1 MPATR
6 LTMASVLVGRET
18 GITPPL
24 PGGPGGTIRGGSSGL
39 CCMRTHA
46 TGDLFSPRSR
56 ASAESRKRR
65 RSRSGWFG
73 EYPLRNPP
81 RMEEGILRIPSMTV
95 MASETIRRRLREVPD
110 SPGVYLLRDTREQV
124 IYVGKALRL
133 RDRLRAYFTTGY
145 GQTAR
150 TAELVQRVYDFEFV
164 KTANEVEALVLEN
177 NLIKHYRPRF
187 NIRLKDDKNYL
198 YLKLPVTEEYPRVHY
213 TRRVLDDGAL
223 YFGPYTSAQSLRSTV
238 KSIRQ
243 LLPFRTCSED
253 IFKQGKVC
261 LDFHIKRCPGP
272 CERRIS
278 SEDYKARI
286 NEVALFMEGRSDLL
300 VRELHERM
308 DSAAGRLDFENAARY
323 RDQLQS
329 IERIADRQKVLT
341 RGRDD
346 QDIVAYAR
354 SGNDVF
360 VEVAYVRQSKM
371 VGHDGHALD
380 GAGDATEPE
389 LLRGFML
396 QYYSSATHVPRSVIL
411 PGPVEEP
418 ELIKGWLS
426 EKRGRPVE
434 VDVPQRG
441 RLRALVTQ
449 LGETA
454 KQELEQIRI
463 QADYDRSRTE
473 PMLAA
478 LAEALDL
485 ESPPKRIECYDIS
498 NIQGDS
504 AVGSMVVFEDGRPRN
519 DHYRH
524 FRIKYV
530 PGPNDFAMLQEVL
543 RRRLE
548 RLESAQRREEV
559 GSIGDRSFTSR
570 PGLILIDGGK
580 SQLSAALE
588 VTEAAGYADI
598 PTFALAK
605 EREEIFA
612 PGRAEPIVQERNSPG
627 MFLVQ
632 RIRDEAHRFAITHH
646 RKVRARK
653 ALTSPLDS
661 VEGIGP
667 ARKRA
672 LLRHFGSVQAIR
684 EAPVGEIVKLGIH
697 ERLAVRLKETL

>member
-1 MPATR
+1 
-6 LTMASVLVGRET
+6 LV
-18 GITPPL
+18 
-24 PGGPGGTIRGGSSGL
+24 
-39 CCMRTHA
+39 
-46 TGDLFSPRSR
+46 
-56 ASAESRKRR
+56 RKV
-65 RSRSGWFG
+65 F
-73 EYPLRNPP
+73 
-81 RMEEGILRIPSMTV
+81 
-95 MASETIRRRLREVPD
+95 
-110 SPGVYLLRDTREQV
+110 
-124 IYVGKALRL
+124 
-133 RDRLRAYFTTGY
+133 
-145 GQTAR
+145 
-150 TAELVQRVYDFEFV
+150 DFEFV
-164 KTANEVEALVLEN
+164 TTANEVEALVLEC
-177 NLIKHYRPRF
+177 NLIKNYRPRF

-198 YLKLPVTEEYPRVHY
+198 YLKLPITEEFPRVHY
-213 TRRVLDDGAL
+213 SRRVLKDGAQ
-223 YFGPYTSAQSLRSTV
+223 YFGPYTSAQSLRGTV

-243 LLPFRTCSED
+243 LLPFRTCSDE

-286 NEVALFMEGRSDLL
+286 HEVALFMEGRSDVL
-300 VRELHERM
+300 VHELKDRM
-308 DSAAGRLDFENAARY
+308 ELSAGRLDFENAARY

-329 IERIADRQKVLT
+329 IEKIADRQKVLT

-346 QDIVAYAR
+346 EDLIAYAR
-354 SGNDVF
+354 SGEQVF
-360 VEVAYVRQSKM
+360 VEVAYVRQGKM
-371 VGHDGHALD
+371 IGHDGHALD
-380 GAGDATEPE
+380 GAGDAAESE

-396 QYYSSATHVPRSVIL
+396 QYYASATHIPRVVIVP
-411 PGPVEEP
+411 GAVEEP
-418 ELIKGWLS
+418 DLLTGWLA
-426 EKRGRPVE
+426 ERRGGPVTIE
-434 VDVPQRG
+434 VPQRG
-441 RLRALVTQ
+441 RKRALVTQ

-454 KQELEQIRI
+454 KQELEQLRI

-478 LAEALDL
+478 LAEALGL
-485 ESPPKRIECYDIS
+485 EAPPKRIECYDIS
-498 NIQGDS
+498 NMQGDS
-504 AVGSMVVFEDGRPRN
+504 AVGAMVVFEDGRPRN

-524 FRIKYV
+524 FKIKFV

-548 RLESAQRREEV
+548 RLESAQRREDADV
-559 GSIGDRSFTSR
+559 VGDRSFTSR
-570 PGLILIDGGK
+570 PDLILIDGGK
-580 SQLSAALE
+580 GQLSAALE
-588 VTEAAGYADI
+588 VLESAGYADI

-605 EREEIFA
+605 EHEEIFA
-612 PGRAEPIVQERNSPG
+612 PGRSEPIVQERNSPG

-684 EAPVGEIVKLGIH
+684 DAAVEDIVALGVP
-697 ERLAVRLKETL
+697 ERLAKRLKESL

>member
-1 MPATR
+1 MST
-6 LTMASVLVGRET
+6 TFEET
-18 GITPPL
+18 I
-24 PGGPGGTIRGGSSGL
+24 
-39 CCMRTHA
+39 
-46 TGDLFSPRSR
+46 
-56 ASAESRKRR
+56 KRR
-65 RSRSGWFG
+65 LQAV
-73 EYPLRNPP
+73 P
-81 RMEEGILRIPSMTV
+81 
-95 MASETIRRRLREVPD
+95 ET
-110 SPGVYLLRDTREQV
+110 PGVYLFRDKKTQV

-133 RDRLRAYFTTGY
+133 RDRLRSYFTPGYSDTG
-145 GQTAR
+145 R
-150 TAELVQRVYDFEFV
+150 IAELMQRAVDFEFIT
-164 KTANEVEALVLEN
+164 TANEVEALVLEN
-177 NLIKHYRPRF
+177 SLIKNYRPRF

-198 YLKLPVTEEYPRVHY
+198 YLKLPVPEAFPRVHY
-213 TRRVLDDGAL
+213 SRRVQNDGAL

-243 LLPFRTCSED
+243 LLPFRTCSDE
-253 IFKQGKVC
+253 IFKQHKVC

-272 CERRIS
+272 CEGRIS

-300 VRELHERM
+300 VRELEDRM
-308 DSAAGRLDFENAARY
+308 QGAADKLDFENAARY
-323 RDQLQS
+323 RDQLHS

-360 VEVAYVRQSKM
+360 VEVAYVRQGKM

-396 QYYSSATHVPRSVIL
+396 QYYSSATHVPRTVIL
-411 PGPVEEP
+411 PGAVDEP
-418 ELIKGWLS
+418 ELITGWLT
-426 EKRGRPVE
+426 EKRGRPVDIE
-434 VDVPQRG
+434 VPQRG
-441 RLRALVTQ
+441 RKRALVTQ
-449 LGETA
+449 LAETA
-454 KQELEQIRI
+454 RQVLEQIRI

-473 PMLAA
+473 PMLAG
-478 LAEALDL
+478 LADALDL

-524 FRIKYV
+524 FRIKFT

-548 RLESAQRREEV
+548 RLESAQRREEADIV
-559 GSIGDRSFTSR
+559 GDRSFTSR
-570 PGLILIDGGK
+570 PDLILIDGGRG
-580 SQLSAALE
+580 QLSAALE
-588 VTEAAGYADI
+588 VMEDAGYADI

-605 EREEIFA
+605 EREEIWA
-612 PGRAEPIVQERNSPG
+612 PGRTEPIVQERNSPG

-646 RKVRARK
+646 RKVRSRK

-667 ARKRA
+667 SRKRA

-684 EAPVGEIVKLGIH
+684 EAPVDEIVKLGIP
-697 ERLAVRLKETL
+697 ERLAARLKETL

>member
-1 MPATR
+1 VAVS
-6 LTMASVLVGRET
+6 LEDA
-18 GITPPL
+18 I
-24 PGGPGGTIRGGSSGL
+24 
-39 CCMRTHA
+39 
-46 TGDLFSPRSR
+46 
-56 ASAESRKRR
+56 K
-65 RSRSGWFG
+65 
-73 EYPLRNPP
+73 
-81 RMEEGILRIPSMTV
+81 
-95 MASETIRRRLREVPD
+95 RRLRAVPD
-110 SPGVYLLRDTREQV
+110 GPGVYLFRDHRSQV

-133 RDRLRAYFTTGY
+133 RDRLRQYFNPGY
-145 GQTAR
+145 PQTER
-150 TAELVQRVYDFEFV
+150 IAELVRKATDFEFIT
-164 KTANEVEALVLEN
+164 TANEVEALVLEC
-177 NLIKHYRPRF
+177 NLIKNYRPRF

-198 YLKLPVTEEYPRVHY
+198 YLKLPVNEEFPRVHY
-213 TRRVLDDGAL
+213 SRRVQNDGAR
-223 YFGPYTSAQSLRSTV
+223 YFGPYTSAQSLRGTV

-243 LLPFRTCSED
+243 LLPFRTCSDD

-272 CERRIS
+272 CELRIS

-300 VRELHERM
+300 LHELKDRM
-308 DSAAGRLDFENAARY
+308 EVAANRLDFENAARY

-341 RGRDD
+341 HGRDD
-346 QDIVAYAR
+346 QDLIAYAR
-354 SGNDVF
+354 HGSEVF
-360 VEVAYVRQSKM
+360 VEVAYVRQGKM
-371 VGHDGHALD
+371 VGHDGHPLD
-380 GAGDATEPE
+380 GAADVAEAE
-389 LLRGFML
+389 LLRGFVL
-396 QYYSSATHVPRSVIL
+396 QYYASATHVPRVVIL
-411 PGPVEEP
+411 PGLVEEP
-418 ELIKGWLS
+418 DLLAGWLS
-426 EKRGRPVE
+426 QKRGGPVTIE
-434 VDVPQRG
+434 VPQRG
-441 RLRALVTQ
+441 RKRALVSQ
-449 LGETA
+449 LAETA
-454 KQELEQIRI
+454 SQELEQLRI

-485 ESPPKRIECYDIS
+485 EAPPKRIECYDIS

-504 AVGSMVVFEDGRPRN
+504 AVGAMVVFEDGRPRN

-524 FRIKYV
+524 FKIKYV

-548 RLESAQRREEV
+548 RLESAQRREEADAV
-559 GSIGDRSFTSR
+559 GDRSFTSR
-570 PGLILIDGGK
+570 PDLILIDGGRG
-580 SQLSAALE
+580 QLSAALE
-588 VTEAAGYADI
+588 VLESAGYADI

-646 RKVRARK
+646 RKVRSRK

-667 ARKRA
+667 ARKRI

-684 EAPVGEIVKLGIH
+684 EAPVEDIVKLGVP
-697 ERLAVRLKETL
+697 ERLAKRLKETL

>member
-1 MPATR
+1 VAVP
-6 LTMASVLVGRET
+6 LEET
-18 GITPPL
+18 I
-24 PGGPGGTIRGGSSGL
+24 
-39 CCMRTHA
+39 
-46 TGDLFSPRSR
+46 
-56 ASAESRKRR
+56 KRR
-65 RSRSGWFG
+65 
-73 EYPLRNPP
+73 LQ
-81 RMEEGILRIPSMTV
+81 
-95 MASETIRRRLREVPD
+95 AVPE
-110 SPGVYLLRDTREQV
+110 SPGVYLFRDNRSQV

-133 RDRLRAYFTTGY
+133 RDRLRSYFNPGY
-145 GQTAR
+145 AVTAR
-150 TAELVQRVYDFEFV
+150 VSELIRKANDFEFV
-164 KTANEVEALVLEN
+164 TTANEVEALVLEC
-177 NLIKHYRPRF
+177 NLIKNYRPRF

-213 TRRVLDDGAL
+213 SRRVQNDGAL
-223 YFGPYTSAQSLRSTV
+223 YFGPYTSAQSLRGTV

-243 LLPFRTCSED
+243 LLPFRTCSDE

-272 CERRIS
+272 CEKRIS
-278 SEDYKARI
+278 SDDYMARI
-286 NEVALFMEGRSDLL
+286 NEVALFMEGRSDAL
-300 VRELHERM
+300 VRKLKDKMEV
-308 DSAAGRLDFENAARY
+308 AANRLDFENAARY

-341 RGRDD
+341 HGRDD

-354 SGNDVF
+354 NGNDVF
-360 VEVAYVRQSKM
+360 VEVAYVRQGKM
-371 VGHDGHALD
+371 VGHDGHPLD
-380 GAGDATEPE
+380 GAGDVDEAE
-389 LLRGFML
+389 LLRGFVL

-411 PGPVEEP
+411 PGPLEEP
-418 ELIKGWLS
+418 ELISGWLGQ
-426 EKRGRPVE
+426 KRNGPVTIE
-434 VDVPQRG
+434 VPQRG
-441 RLRALVTQ
+441 RKRALVVQ
-449 LGETA
+449 LAETA
-454 KQELEQIRI
+454 TQELQQLRI
-463 QADYDRSRTE
+463 QSDYDRSRTE

-485 ESPPKRIECYDIS
+485 ETPPKRIECYDIS

-504 AVGSMVVFEDGRPRN
+504 AVGAMVVFEDGRPRN

-524 FRIKYV
+524 FRIKFA

-548 RLESAQRREEV
+548 RLESAQRREEAEV
-559 GSIGDRSFTSR
+559 VGDRSFTSR
-570 PGLILIDGGK
+570 PDLILIDGGK
-580 SQLSAALE
+580 GQLSAALE
-588 VTEAAGYADI
+588 VLESAGYADI

-612 PGRAEPIVQERNSPG
+612 PGRVDPIVQERSSPG

-661 VEGIGP
+661 IEGIGP

-684 EAPVGEIVKLGIH
+684 EAPVDEIVKLGVP
-697 ERLAVRLKETL
+697 ERLAKRLKETL

>member
-1 MPATR
+1 VA
-6 LTMASVLVGRET
+6 V
-18 GITPPL
+18 
-24 PGGPGGTIRGGSSGL
+24 
-39 CCMRTHA
+39 THEDA
-46 TGDLFSPRSR
+46 I
-56 ASAESRKRR
+56 K
-65 RSRSGWFG
+65 
-73 EYPLRNPP
+73 
-81 RMEEGILRIPSMTV
+81 
-95 MASETIRRRLREVPD
+95 RRLRAVPD
-110 SPGVYLLRDTREQV
+110 GPGVYLFRDNRAQV

-133 RDRLRAYFTTGY
+133 RDRLRSYFTSGY
-145 GQTAR
+145 GETAR
-150 TAELVQRVYDFEFV
+150 VAELVHRVYDFEFV
-164 KTANEVEALVLEN
+164 TTANEVEALVLEC
-177 NLIKHYRPRF
+177 NLIKNYRPRF

-213 TRRVLDDGAL
+213 SRRVQNDGAL
-223 YFGPYTSAQSLRSTV
+223 YFGPYTSAQSLRGTV

-243 LLPFRTCSED
+243 LLPFRTCSDE

-278 SEDYKARI
+278 SEDYKTRI
-286 NEVALFMEGRSDLL
+286 NEVALFMEGRSDVL
-300 VRELHERM
+300 VHELTDRM
-308 DSAAGRLDFENAARY
+308 EGAAGRLDFENAARY

-346 QDIVAYAR
+346 QDIIAYAR
-354 SGNDVF
+354 KGGEVF
-360 VEVAYVRQSKM
+360 VEVAYVRQGKM

-380 GAGDATEPE
+380 GAGDAVEGE
-389 LLRGFML
+389 VLRGFVL
-396 QYYSSATHVPRSVIL
+396 QYYASATHIPRAVIL
-411 PGPVEEP
+411 PGAVEEP
-418 ELIKGWLS
+418 VLLTGWLS
-426 EKRGRPVE
+426 ERRGGPVTIE
-434 VDVPQRG
+434 VPQRG
-441 RLRALVTQ
+441 RKRALVTQ
-449 LGETA
+449 LAETA
-454 KQELEQIRI
+454 AQELEQLRI

-485 ESPPKRIECYDIS
+485 ETPPKRIECYDIS

-504 AVGSMVVFEDGRPRN
+504 AVGAMVVFEDGRPRN

-524 FRIKYV
+524 FKIKFV

-548 RLESAQRREEV
+548 RLESAQRREDADAV
-559 GSIGDRSFTSR
+559 GDRSFTSR
-570 PGLILIDGGK
+570 PDLILIDGGK
-580 SQLSAALE
+580 GQLSAALE
-588 VTEAAGYADI
+588 VLESAGYADI

-612 PGRAEPIVQERNSPG
+612 PGRSEPIVQERNSPG

-684 EAPVGEIVKLGIH
+684 EAPVEDIVALGVP
-697 ERLAVRLKETL
+697 ERLAKRLKETL

>member
-1 MPATR
+1 M
-6 LTMASVLVGRET
+6 SVSLEET
-18 GITPPL
+18 I
-24 PGGPGGTIRGGSSGL
+24 
-39 CCMRTHA
+39 
-46 TGDLFSPRSR
+46 
-56 ASAESRKRR
+56 KRR
-65 RSRSGWFG
+65 
-73 EYPLRNPP
+73 LQ
-81 RMEEGILRIPSMTV
+81 
-95 MASETIRRRLREVPD
+95 AVPE
-110 SPGVYLLRDTREQV
+110 SPGVYLFRDAKTNV

-133 RDRLRAYFTTGY
+133 RDRLRSYFTPGY
-145 GQTAR
+145 AQTAR
-150 TAELVQRVYDFEFV
+150 VAELIHRATDFEFV
-164 KTANEVEALVLEN
+164 TTANEVEALVLEN
-177 NLIKHYRPRF
+177 NLIKNYRPRF

-198 YLKLPVTEEYPRVHY
+198 YLKLPVTEEFPRVHY
-213 TRRVLDDGAL
+213 SRRVQNDGAR

-243 LLPFRTCSED
+243 LLPFRTCSDE

-278 SEDYKARI
+278 TDDYKARI
-286 NEVALFMEGRSDLL
+286 NEVALFMEGRSDIL
-300 VRELHERM
+300 VRELKQRM
-308 DSAAGRLDFENAARY
+308 DAAANRLDFENAARY
-323 RDQLQS
+323 RDQLHS

-346 QDIVAYAR
+346 QDIIAYAR
-354 SGNDVF
+354 SSNDVF
-360 VEVAYVRQSKM
+360 VEVAYIRQGKM

-380 GAGDATEPE
+380 GAADATEPE

-396 QYYSSATHVPRSVIL
+396 QYYSSATHVPRGVIL
-411 PGPVEEP
+411 PGSIEEP
-418 ELIKGWLS
+418 ELIAGWLT
-426 EKRGRPVE
+426 EKRGGPVTFE
-434 VDVPQRG
+434 VPQRG
-441 RLRALVTQ
+441 RKRALVTQ

-454 KQELEQIRI
+454 KQELEQLRI

-473 PMLAA
+473 PMLQA

-485 ESPPKRIECYDIS
+485 ETPPKRIECYDIS

-524 FRIKYV
+524 FRIRLT

-548 RLESAQRREEV
+548 RLESAQRREESDIV
-559 GSIGDRSFTSR
+559 GDRSFTSR
-570 PGLILIDGGK
+570 PDLILIDGGK
-580 SQLSAALE
+580 GQLSAALE
-588 VTEAAGYADI
+588 VLESAGYADI
-598 PTFALAK
+598 PTFSLAK

-612 PGRAEPIVQERNSPG
+612 PGRAEPIVQERTSPG

-646 RKVRARK
+646 RKVRSRK

-684 EAPVGEIVKLGIH
+684 EAPVDEIVKLGIP
-697 ERLAVRLKETL
+697 ERLAMRLKETL

>member
-1 MPATR
+1 
-6 LTMASVLVGRET
+6 MAVTLEET
-18 GITPPL
+18 I
-24 PGGPGGTIRGGSSGL
+24 
-39 CCMRTHA
+39 
-46 TGDLFSPRSR
+46 
-56 ASAESRKRR
+56 KRR
-65 RSRSGWFG
+65 
-73 EYPLRNPP
+73 LK
-81 RMEEGILRIPSMTV
+81 
-95 MASETIRRRLREVPD
+95 AVPE
-110 SPGVYLLRDTREQV
+110 SPGVYMFRDHKSQV

-133 RDRLRAYFTTGY
+133 RDRLRSYFTPGY
-145 GQTAR
+145 AQTAR
-150 TAELVQRVYDFEFV
+150 VAELIRKANDFEFV
-164 KTANEVEALVLEN
+164 TTANEVEALVLEN
-177 NLIKHYRPRF
+177 NLIKNYRPRF

-198 YLKLPVTEEYPRVHY
+198 YLKLPVTEEFPRVHY
-213 TRRVLDDGAL
+213 SRRVQNDGAL

-243 LLPFRTCSED
+243 LLPFRTCSDE

-272 CERRIS
+272 CERRIGS
-278 SEDYKARI
+278 DDYKARI
-286 NEVALFMEGRSDLL
+286 NEVALFMEGRSDIL
-300 VRELHERM
+300 VRELRQRM
-308 DSAAGRLDFENAARY
+308 EDAATRLDFENAARY

-354 SGNDVF
+354 SGSDVY
-360 VEVAYVRQSKM
+360 VEVAYVRQGKM

-380 GAGDATEPE
+380 GAADASEPE

-396 QYYSSATHVPRSVIL
+396 QYYSSATHVPRDVVL
-411 PGPVEEP
+411 PGPVDEP
-418 ELIKGWLS
+418 ELITGWLS
-426 EKRGRPVE
+426 QKRGRPVTIE
-434 VDVPQRG
+434 VPQRG
-441 RLRALVTQ
+441 RKRALVIQ
-449 LGETA
+449 LEETA
-454 KQELEQIRI
+454 KQELEQMRI

-485 ESPPKRIECYDIS
+485 ESTPQRIECYDIS

-504 AVGSMVVFEDGRPRN
+504 AVGAMVVFEDGRPRN
-519 DHYRH
+519 EHYRH

-548 RLESAQRREEV
+548 RLEQAQRREEADV
-559 GSIGDRSFTSR
+559 VGDRSFTSR
-570 PGLILIDGGK
+570 PDLILIDGGK
-580 SQLSAALE
+580 GQLSAALE
-588 VTEAAGYADI
+588 VLESAGYADI

-612 PGRAEPIVQERNSPG
+612 PGRVEPIVQERNSPG

-684 EAPVGEIVKLGIH
+684 EAPVDEIVKLGIP
-697 ERLAVRLKETL
+697 ERLAMRLKETL

>member
-1 MPATR
+1 VAVS
-6 LTMASVLVGRET
+6 LEDAV
-18 GITPPL
+18 
-24 PGGPGGTIRGGSSGL
+24 
-39 CCMRTHA
+39 
-46 TGDLFSPRSR
+46 
-56 ASAESRKRR
+56 K
-65 RSRSGWFG
+65 
-73 EYPLRNPP
+73 
-81 RMEEGILRIPSMTV
+81 
-95 MASETIRRRLREVPD
+95 RRLRAVPD
-110 SPGVYLLRDTREQV
+110 GPGVYLFRDSRSQV

-133 RDRLRAYFTTGY
+133 RDRLRSYFNPGY
-145 GQTAR
+145 PQTER
-150 TAELVQRVYDFEFV
+150 IAELVRKATDFEFIT
-164 KTANEVEALVLEN
+164 TANEVEALVLEC
-177 NLIKHYRPRF
+177 NLIKNYRPRF

-198 YLKLPVTEEYPRVHY
+198 YLKLPVNEEFPRVHY
-213 TRRVLDDGAL
+213 SRRVQNDGAR
-223 YFGPYTSAQSLRSTV
+223 YFGPYTSAQSLRGTV

-243 LLPFRTCSED
+243 LLPFRTCSDE

-278 SEDYKARI
+278 SDDYKARI

-300 VRELHERM
+300 LHELKDRM
-308 DSAAGRLDFENAARY
+308 EVAANRLDFENAARY

-341 RGRDD
+341 HGRDD
-346 QDIVAYAR
+346 HDLIAYAR
-354 SGNDVF
+354 HGSEVF
-360 VEVAYVRQSKM
+360 VEVAYVRQGKM
-371 VGHDGHALD
+371 VGHDGHPLD
-380 GAGDATEPE
+380 GAAEAAEAE
-389 LLRGFML
+389 LLRGFVL
-396 QYYSSATHVPRSVIL
+396 QYYASATHVPRSVIL

-418 ELIKGWLS
+418 ELLAGWLS
-426 EKRGRPVE
+426 QKRGGPVTIE
-434 VDVPQRG
+434 VPQRG
-441 RLRALVTQ
+441 RKRALVSQ
-449 LGETA
+449 LAETA
-454 KQELEQIRI
+454 TQELEQLRI

-504 AVGSMVVFEDGRPRN
+504 AVGAMVVFEDGRPRN

-524 FRIKYV
+524 FKIKFV

-548 RLESAQRREEV
+548 RLESAQRREDADAV
-559 GSIGDRSFTSR
+559 GDRSFTSR
-570 PGLILIDGGK
+570 PDLILIDGGRG
-580 SQLSAALE
+580 QLSAALE
-588 VTEAAGYADI
+588 VLESAGYADI

-646 RKVRARK
+646 RKVRSRK

-667 ARKRA
+667 ARKRI

-684 EAPVGEIVKLGIH
+684 EAPVEDIVKLGVP
-697 ERLAVRLKETL
+697 ERLAKRLKETL

>member
-1 MPATR
+1 
-6 LTMASVLVGRET
+6 MAVSFE
-18 GITPPL
+18 
-24 PGGPGGTIRGGSSGL
+24 
-39 CCMRTHA
+39 
-46 TGDLFSPRSR
+46 
-56 ASAESRKRR
+56 
-65 RSRSGWFG
+65 
-73 EYPLRNPP
+73 
-81 RMEEGILRIPSMTV
+81 
-95 MASETIRRRLREVPD
+95 ETIKRRLRAVPD
-110 SPGVYLLRDTREQV
+110 SPGVYLFRDKKTQV

-133 RDRLRAYFTTGY
+133 RDRLRSYFTPGY
-145 GQTAR
+145 AEAGR
-150 TAELVQRVYDFEFV
+150 IAELMQRASDFEFV
-164 KTANEVEALVLEN
+164 TTANEVEALVLEN
-177 NLIKHYRPRF
+177 NLIKNYRPRF

-198 YLKLPVTEEYPRVHY
+198 YLKLPVTEEFPRVHY
-213 TRRVLDDGAL
+213 SRRVQNDGAL

-243 LLPFRTCSED
+243 LLPFRTCSDE
-253 IFKQGKVC
+253 IFRQGKVC

-278 SEDYKARI
+278 TEDYKARI
-286 NEVALFMEGRSDLL
+286 NEVALFMEGRSDIL
-300 VRELHERM
+300 VRELQQRM
-308 DSAAGRLDFENAARY
+308 DTAANRLDFENAARY

-346 QDIVAYAR
+346 QDILAYAR
-354 SGNDVF
+354 SGNDVY
-360 VEVAYVRQSKM
+360 VEVAYIRQGKM
-371 VGHDGHALD
+371 VGHDGHALE
-380 GAGDATEPE
+380 GAADATEPE

-396 QYYSSATHVPRSVIL
+396 QYYSSATHVPRAVIL
-411 PGPVEEP
+411 PGLIEEP
-418 ELIKGWLS
+418 DLITGWLT
-426 EKRGRPVE
+426 EKRGGPVSLE
-434 VDVPQRG
+434 IPQRG
-441 RLRALVTQ
+441 RKRALVTQ

-454 KQELEQIRI
+454 KQELEQLRI

-473 PMLAA
+473 PMLQA

-524 FRIKYV
+524 FRIKFT

-548 RLESAQRREEV
+548 RLESAQRREESEV
-559 GSIGDRSFTSR
+559 VGDRSFTSR
-570 PGLILIDGGK
+570 PDLILIDGGK
-580 SQLSAALE
+580 GQLTAALE
-588 VTEAAGYADI
+588 VLESAGYADI

-646 RKVRARK
+646 RKVRSRK

-684 EAPVGEIVKLGIH
+684 EAPVDEIVKLGIP
-697 ERLAVRLKETL
+697 ERLAIRLKETL

>member
-1 MPATR
+1 VAI
-6 LTMASVLVGRET
+6 SQ
-18 GITPPL
+18 
-24 PGGPGGTIRGGSSGL
+24 
-39 CCMRTHA
+39 
-46 TGDLFSPRSR
+46 
-56 ASAESRKRR
+56 
-65 RSRSGWFG
+65 
-73 EYPLRNPP
+73 
-81 RMEEGILRIPSMTV
+81 EEAV
-95 MASETIRRRLREVPD
+95 KRRLRAVPD
-110 SPGVYLLRDTREQV
+110 APGVYLFRDQRAQV

-133 RDRLRAYFTTGY
+133 RDRLRSYFTAGY
-145 GQTAR
+145 GETAR
-150 TAELVQRVYDFEFV
+150 VAELVRKIYDFEFV
-164 KTANEVEALVLEN
+164 TTANEVEALVLEC
-177 NLIKHYRPRF
+177 NLIKNYRPRF

-198 YLKLPVTEEYPRVHY
+198 YLKLPTTEEFPRVHY
-213 TRRVLDDGAL
+213 SRRVLKDGAL

-243 LLPFRTCSED
+243 LLPFRTCSDE

-286 NEVALFMEGRSDLL
+286 NEVALFMEGRSDVV
-300 VRELHERM
+300 VRQLHDRM
-308 DSAAGRLDFENAARY
+308 EGAANRLDFENAARY

-329 IERIADRQKVLT
+329 IERIADRQKVLVH
-341 RGRDD
+341 GRDD
-346 QDIVAYAR
+346 QDLIAYAR
-354 SGNDVF
+354 RGGEVY
-360 VEVAYVRQSKM
+360 VEVAYVRQGKM
-371 VGHDGHALD
+371 VGHDGHPLD
-380 GAGDATEPE
+380 GAGEATEAE
-389 LLRGFML
+389 LLRGFVL
-396 QYYSSATHVPRSVIL
+396 QYYASATHVPRAVIL
-411 PGPVEEP
+411 PGPLDEP
-418 ELIKGWLS
+418 ELMTGWLS
-426 EKRGRPVE
+426 QRRGGPVTIE
-434 VDVPQRG
+434 MPQRG
-441 RLRALVTQ
+441 RKRALVAQ
-449 LGETA
+449 LAETA
-454 KQELEQIRI
+454 AQELEQLRI

-504 AVGSMVVFEDGRPRN
+504 AVGAMVVFEDGRPRN

-524 FRIKYV
+524 FKIKFA

-548 RLESAQRREEV
+548 RLESAQRREEADV
-559 GSIGDRSFTSR
+559 VGDRSFTSR
-570 PGLILIDGGK
+570 PDLILIDGGK
-580 SQLSAALE
+580 GQLSAALE
-588 VTEAAGYADI
+588 VLESAGYADI
-598 PTFALAK
+598 PTFSLAK

-612 PGRAEPIVQERNSPG
+612 PSRSDPIVQERNSPG

-646 RKVRARK
+646 RKVRSKK

-667 ARKRA
+667 TRKRA

-684 EAPVGEIVKLGIH
+684 EAAVEDLVALGIH
-697 ERLAVRLKETL
+697 ERLAKRLKESL

>member
-1 MPATR
+1 MSAT
-6 LTMASVLVGRET
+6 LEDA
-18 GITPPL
+18 I
-24 PGGPGGTIRGGSSGL
+24 
-39 CCMRTHA
+39 
-46 TGDLFSPRSR
+46 
-56 ASAESRKRR
+56 KRR
-65 RSRSGWFG
+65 
-73 EYPLRNPP
+73 LQ
-81 RMEEGILRIPSMTV
+81 
-95 MASETIRRRLREVPD
+95 AVPD
-110 SPGVYLLRDTREQV
+110 TPGVYLFRDAKTQV

-133 RDRLRAYFTTGY
+133 RDRLRQYFTPGYAETGRIY
-145 GQTAR
+145 
-150 TAELVQRVYDFEFV
+150 ELVRRATDFEFIT
-164 KTANEVEALVLEN
+164 TANEVEALVLEN
-177 NLIKHYRPRF
+177 SLIKNYRPRF

-198 YLKLPVTEEYPRVHY
+198 YLKLPITEEYPRVHY
-213 TRRVLDDGAL
+213 SRRVQNDGAL

-243 LLPFRTCSED
+243 LLPFRTCSDE
-253 IFKQGKVC
+253 IFRQHKVC

-272 CERRIS
+272 CEARIS

-286 NEVALFMEGRSDLL
+286 NEVAMFMEGRSDLL
-300 VRELHERM
+300 VRELEERM
-308 DSAAGRLDFENAARY
+308 QSAADRLDFENAARY

-346 QDIVAYAR
+346 QDILAYAR
-354 SGNDVF
+354 SGSDVF
-360 VEVAYVRQSKM
+360 VEVAYIRQGKM

-380 GAGDATEPE
+380 GAGDVGESE

-396 QYYSSATHVPRSVIL
+396 QYYSSATHIPRSVIL
-411 PGPVEEP
+411 PGSVDEP
-418 ELIKGWLS
+418 ELLTGWMS
-426 EKRGRPVE
+426 EKRGRPVTLE
-434 VDVPQRG
+434 VPQRG
-441 RLRALVTQ
+441 RLRGLVSQ

-519 DHYRH
+519 EHYRH
-524 FRIKYV
+524 FRIKFT

-548 RLESAQRREEV
+548 RLESSQRREEADIV
-559 GSIGDRSFTSR
+559 GDRSFTSR
-570 PGLILIDGGK
+570 PDLVLIDGGRG
-580 SQLSAALE
+580 QLSAALE
-588 VTEAAGYADI
+588 VMESAGYADI

-605 EREEIFA
+605 EREEIWA
-612 PGRAEPIVQERNSPG
+612 PGRAEPIVQERSSPG

-646 RKVRARK
+646 RKVRSRK

-684 EAPVGEIVKLGIH
+684 EAPVDEIVRLGIP
-697 ERLAVRLKETL
+697 ERLAARLKETL

>member
-1 MPATR
+1 MTAT
-6 LTMASVLVGRET
+6 LEET
-18 GITPPL
+18 I
-24 PGGPGGTIRGGSSGL
+24 
-39 CCMRTHA
+39 
-46 TGDLFSPRSR
+46 
-56 ASAESRKRR
+56 KRR
-65 RSRSGWFG
+65 
-73 EYPLRNPP
+73 LQ
-81 RMEEGILRIPSMTV
+81 
-95 MASETIRRRLREVPD
+95 AVPE
-110 SPGVYLLRDTREQV
+110 SPGVYPLRDDSGQV

-133 RDRLRAYFTTGY
+133 RDRLRSNCTPGY
-145 GQTAR
+145 AR
-150 TAELVQRVYDFEFV
+150 TSRRAGWWRKRFRFEFV
-164 KTANEVEALVLEN
+164 KTANEVEALALER
-177 NLIKHYRPRF
+177 NLTKHDWPRF
-187 NIRLKDDKNYL
+187 NLRLKDDKHYL
-198 YLKLPVTEEYPRVHY
+198 YLRLPVTEEFPRVHY

-243 LLPFRTCSED
+243 LLPFRTCSDE

-278 SEDYKARI
+278 SEDYRARI
-286 NEVALFMEGRSDLL
+286 NEVALFMEGRSDIL
-300 VRELHERM
+300 VGELQGRM
-308 DSAAGRLDFENAARY
+308 EGAADRLDFENAARY

-354 SGNDVF
+354 SCSDVF
-360 VEVAYVRQSKM
+360 VEVAYVRQGKM

-396 QYYSSATHVPRSVIL
+396 QYYSSATHVPRTVIL
-411 PGPVEEP
+411 PGPIDEP
-418 ELIKGWLS
+418 ELITGWLS
-426 EKRGRPVE
+426 EKRTRPVE
-434 VDVPQRG
+434 LEIPQRG
-441 RLRALVTQ
+441 RKRALVQQ
-449 LGETA
+449 LAETA
-454 KQELEQIRI
+454 KQELEQLRI
-463 QADYDRSRTE
+463 QSDYDRSRTE
-473 PMLAA
+473 PMLQA
-478 LAEALDL
+478 LAKALDL
-485 ESPPKRIECYDIS
+485 ETPPRRIECYDIS

-524 FRIKYV
+524 FRIRYV

-548 RLESAQRREEV
+548 RLESAQRREDSDAV
-559 GSIGDRSFTSR
+559 GDRSFTSR
-570 PGLILIDGGK
+570 PDLILIDGGK
-580 SQLSAALE
+580 GQLSAALE
-588 VTEAAGYADI
+588 VMEAAGYADI

-612 PGRAEPIVQERNSPG
+612 PGRAEPIVQEHNSPG

-646 RKVRARK
+646 RKVRSRK
-653 ALTSPLDS
+653 ALSSPLDS
-661 VEGIGP
+661 IEGIGP
-667 ARKRA
+667 ARSEER
-672 LLRHFGSVQAIR
+672 R
-684 EAPVGEIVKLGIH
+684 VG
-697 ERLAVRLKETL
+697 KEW

>member
-1 MPATR
+1 
-6 LTMASVLVGRET
+6 MAVTLED
-18 GITPPL
+18 
-24 PGGPGGTIRGGSSGL
+24 TI
-39 CCMRTHA
+39 
-46 TGDLFSPRSR
+46 
-56 ASAESRKRR
+56 KRR
-65 RSRSGWFG
+65 
-73 EYPLRNPP
+73 LQ
-81 RMEEGILRIPSMTV
+81 
-95 MASETIRRRLREVPD
+95 AVPD
-110 SPGVYLLRDTREQV
+110 SPGVYMFRDSKTQV

-133 RDRLRAYFTTGY
+133 RDRLRSYFTPGY
-145 GQTAR
+145 AETAR
-150 TAELVQRVYDFEFV
+150 VSELIRRATDFEFV
-164 KTANEVEALVLEN
+164 TTANEVEALVLEN
-177 NLIKHYRPRF
+177 NLIKNYRPRF

-198 YLKLPVTEEYPRVHY
+198 YLKLPVTESFPRVHY
-213 TRRVLDDGAL
+213 SRRVQNDGAL

-243 LLPFRTCSED
+243 LLPFRTCSDE

-278 SEDYKARI
+278 SGDYKARI

-300 VRELHERM
+300 VRELEDRM
-308 DSAAGRLDFENAARY
+308 ESAADRLDFENAARY
-323 RDQLQS
+323 RDQLHS

-360 VEVAYVRQSKM
+360 VEVAYVRQGKV

-396 QYYSSATHVPRSVIL
+396 QYYSSATHVPRTVIL

-418 ELIKGWLS
+418 ELIAGWLS
-426 EKRGRPVE
+426 EKRGRPVTLE
-434 VDVPQRG
+434 VPRRG
-441 RLRALVTQ
+441 RKRALLTQ
-449 LGETA
+449 LAETA

-485 ESPPKRIECYDIS
+485 ESPPMRIECYDIS

-524 FRIKYV
+524 FRIKFA

-548 RLESAQRREEV
+548 RLESAQRREEADIV
-559 GSIGDRSFTSR
+559 GDRSFTTR
-570 PGLILIDGGK
+570 PDLILIDGGK
-580 SQLSAALE
+580 GQLSAALE
-588 VTEAAGYADI
+588 VMEAAGYADI

-612 PGRAEPIVQERNSPG
+612 PGRAEPIVQEHNSPG

-646 RKVRARK
+646 RKVRSRK

-684 EAPVGEIVKLGIH
+684 EAPVDEIVQLGIP
-697 ERLAVRLKETL
+697 ERLAARLKETL

>member
-1 MPATR
+1 M
-6 LTMASVLVGRET
+6 SVTLED
-18 GITPPL
+18 
-24 PGGPGGTIRGGSSGL
+24 TI
-39 CCMRTHA
+39 
-46 TGDLFSPRSR
+46 
-56 ASAESRKRR
+56 KRR
-65 RSRSGWFG
+65 
-73 EYPLRNPP
+73 LQ
-81 RMEEGILRIPSMTV
+81 
-95 MASETIRRRLREVPD
+95 AVPD
-110 SPGVYLLRDTREQV
+110 SPGVYLFRDSKTQV

-133 RDRLRAYFTTGY
+133 RDRLRSYFTPGY
-145 GQTAR
+145 AETAR
-150 TAELVQRVYDFEFV
+150 VSELIRRATDFEFV
-164 KTANEVEALVLEN
+164 TTANEVEALVLEN
-177 NLIKHYRPRF
+177 NLIKNYRPRF

-198 YLKLPVTEEYPRVHY
+198 YLKLPVTEAFPRVHY
-213 TRRVLDDGAL
+213 SRRVQNDGAL

-243 LLPFRTCSED
+243 LLPFRTCSDE

-278 SEDYKARI
+278 SEDYRARI

-300 VRELHERM
+300 VRELEDRM
-308 DSAAGRLDFENAARY
+308 RTSAERLDFENAARY

-354 SGNDVF
+354 SGKDVY
-360 VEVAYVRQSKM
+360 VEVAYVRQGKM

-380 GAGDATEPE
+380 GAADATEPE

-396 QYYSSATHVPRSVIL
+396 QYYSSATHVPRSVVL
-411 PGPVEEP
+411 PGPVDEP
-418 ELIKGWLS
+418 ELISGWLS

-434 VDVPQRG
+434 LEVPQRG
-441 RLRALVTQ
+441 RKRGLVTQ
-449 LGETA
+449 LAETA
-454 KQELEQIRI
+454 KQELEQMRI

-485 ESPPKRIECYDIS
+485 KSPPNRIECYDIS

-524 FRIKYV
+524 FRIKFT

-548 RLESAQRREEV
+548 RLESAQRREEADIV
-559 GSIGDRSFTSR
+559 GDRSFTSR
-570 PGLILIDGGK
+570 PDLILIDGGK
-580 SQLSAALE
+580 GQLSAALE
-588 VTEAAGYADI
+588 VMEAAGYADI

-612 PGRAEPIVQERNSPG
+612 PGRAEPIVQEHNSPG

-646 RKVRARK
+646 RKVRSRK

-684 EAPVGEIVKLGIH
+684 EAPVGEIVQLGIP
-697 ERLAVRLKETL
+697 ERLAARLKETL